1 MNYKGFHQ
9 LQWEDRL
16 VIEKMLKVGDSK
28 AKIAEALGVC
38 KKTIY
43 NEIKRGWTQQMTSD
57 YEFIWCY
64 CPEMAERNTRKT
76 SGPRGRTSR
85 LAMTLTL
92 QTMWSRKLWRSTI
105 LPQLCWPIGKP
116 DRWCMEDRL

>member
-64 CPEMAERNTRKT
+64 CP
-76 SGPRGRTSR
+76 
-85 LAMTLTL
+85 
-92 QTMWSRKLWRSTI
+92 
-105 LPQLCWPIGKP
+105 
-116 DRWCMEDRL
+116 

>member
-43 NEIKRGWTQQMTSD
+43 NEIKRGQYIHTCD
-57 YEFIWCY
+57 WCDEVRY
-64 CPEMAERNTRKT
+64 SADKGLDPADD
-76 SGPRGRTSR
+76 
-85 LAMTLTL
+85 L
-92 QTMWSRKLWRSTI
+92 
-105 LPQLCWPIGKP
+105 
-116 DRWCMEDRL
+116 

>member
-57 YEFIWCY
+57 
-64 CPEMAERNTRKT
+64 
-76 SGPRGRTSR
+76 
-85 LAMTLTL
+85 
-92 QTMWSRKLWRSTI
+92 
-105 LPQLCWPIGKP
+105 
-116 DRWCMEDRL
+116 

>member
-38 KKTIY
+38 KRPSTTKS
-43 NEIKRGWTQQMTSD
+43 NG
-57 YEFIWCY
+57 
-64 CPEMAERNTRKT
+64 A
-76 SGPRGRTSR
+76 GPSR
-85 LAMTLTL
+85 
-92 QTMWSRKLWRSTI
+92 
-105 LPQLCWPIGKP
+105 
-116 DRWCMEDRL
+116 